1 MIELHLPWLELAIAT
16 PILGTMW
23 IVRLRDPELAQRHS
37 LFFSGLALA
46 FTIGAWFD
54 FGTLHTF
61 EAHDR
66 WSLGWHAVHAEP
78 FVIDELSAPL
88 LPMAALLYFL
98 TSVATLRTKV
108 RRFSFAGVLVSEA
121 ILLATLSCRHPW
133 GIIAL
138 LAAGV
143 VPPLFELRA
152 RRRPVRVFAIH
163 MGVCIAML
171 AIGWMGVE
179 QTAAGATPPMWAIA
193 LLTAAVLIRSGIV
206 PTHCWMTDLFEH
218 ATFGTALLFVTPMV
232 GVYAAVRLLLPTA
245 PDWALRS
252 IALISLFTAVYAA
265 GIALV
270 QREARRFFC
279 YLFLSHSSLVLV
291 GLEIATPIGLTGAL
305 CLWISVGLALT
316 GFGLTLRSIEARK
329 GRLLLSEF
337 HGLYEHT
344 PTLATFFLI
353 TGLASVGFPG
363 TIGFVGAE
371 LVIEGAVGV
380 YPLVGMAVVL
390 AAALNGIAVLQA
402 YLRVFTGVRYVPTIS
417 LQSRPRERVAVMAL
431 AALIFGG
438 GIFPQRGLSSRH
450 HAANEIIQARQAAMR
465 LVPARNEH
473 AASIWLERRYRIEA
487 AQSATTLQAAPLATT
502 GQDETAVH

>member
-1 MIELHLPWLELAIAT
+1 MIELHLPWLEIAIAA
-16 PILGTMW
+16 PIVGALW
-23 IVRLRDPELAQRHS
+23 IASVRDPEIAQRRS
-37 LFFSGLALA
+37 MLFSGVALLGA
-46 FTIGAWFD
+46 VGAWID

-66 WSLGWHAVHAEP
+66 WSLGWHAAHVEP

-108 RRFSFAGVLVSEA
+108 RRFSFPLTLLSEA

-138 LAAGV
+138 LALGV
-143 VPPLFELRA
+143 VPPLWELRT
-152 RRRPVRVFAIH
+152 RRRPMRVFAIH
-163 MGVCIAML
+163 MGMCLAML
-171 AIGWMGVE
+171 AVGWIAIE
-179 QTAAGATPPMWAIA
+179 NTAVGTAPPIWAIA
-193 LLTAAVLIRSGIV
+193 LLMAAVLIRSGIV

-232 GVYAAVRLLLPTA
+232 GVYAGIRLLLPVA

-265 GIALV
+265 GMALV

-279 YLFLSHSSLVLV
+279 YLLLSHSSLVLV
-291 GLEIATPIGLTGAL
+291 GLEMATPIGLTGAL

-316 GFGLTLRSIEARK
+316 GFGLTLRSVEARK
-329 GRLLLSEF
+329 GRLLISEF
-337 HGLYEHT
+337 HGLYEHM
-344 PTLATFFLI
+344 PSLAAFFLV
-353 TGLASVGFPG
+353 TGIASIGFPG

-371 LVIEGAVGV
+371 LLIEGAVDV

-402 YLRVFTGVRYVPTIS
+402 YLRIFTGVRYFPAIS
-417 LQSRPRERVAVMAL
+417 LQSRGRERVAVLTL

-438 GIFPQRGLSSRH
+438 GIFPQPGLTSRH
-450 HAANEIIQARQAAMR
+450 HAASEIIEARRQALGRQAYGNRVNDARSPSSALRSGAM
-465 LVPARNEH
+465 PAP
-473 AASIWLERRYRIEA
+473 ALMVKSPAFASN
-487 AQSATTLQAAPLATT
+487 
-502 GQDETAVH
+502 HHK

>member
-1 MIELHLPWLELAIAT
+1 MSELHLPWLEISIIA
-16 PILGTMW
+16 PIIGVLW
-23 IVRLRDPELAQRHS
+23 LIRVRDPELAQRHS
-37 LFFSGLALA
+37 MFFSGVALA
-46 FTIGAWFD
+46 CAVGAWLD

-66 WSLGWHAVHAEP
+66 WSFGWHTAHVEP

-108 RRFSFAGVLVSEA
+108 RRFSFGWMLLSEA
-121 ILLATLSCRHPW
+121 ILLATLSCRNPW
-133 GIIAL
+133 GIITL
-138 LAAGV
+138 LALGV
-143 VPPLFELRA
+143 VPPLWELHV
-152 RRRPVRVFAIH
+152 RRRPVRVFALH
-163 MGVCIAML
+163 MAVCLGML
-171 AIGWMGVE
+171 ALGWFMVAR
-179 QTAAGATPPMWAIA
+179 TAPGAHPPIWAIA
-193 LLTAAVLIRSGIV
+193 LLMVAVLIRSGIV
-206 PTHCWMTDLFEH
+206 PMHCWMTDLFEH

-232 GVYAAVRLLLPTA
+232 GVYAAVRLLLPIA

-252 IALISLFTAVYAA
+252 IALISLATAVYAA
-265 GIALV
+265 GMSLV

-344 PTLATFFLI
+344 PALAAFFLI
-353 TGLASVGFPG
+353 TGLASIGFPG

-371 LVIEGAVGV
+371 LLIEGAVDV
-380 YPLVGMAVVL
+380 YPLVGLAVVL
-390 AAALNGIAVLQA
+390 AGALNGIAVLQA
-402 YLRVFTGVRYVPTIS
+402 YMRVFTGKRYFPSIS
-417 LQSRPRERVAVMAL
+417 LQSRGPERMAVLTLAL
-431 AALIFGG
+431 LILGG
-438 GIFPQRGLSSRH
+438 GIFPQPGLTSRH
-450 HAANEIIQARQAAMR
+450 HAADEIIKARRRGMGVAAPVAEQHAMR
-465 LVPARNEH
+465 RFDHLPPSDTSADDHTPPLVP
-473 AASIWLERRYRIEA
+473 
-487 AQSATTLQAAPLATT
+487 PLATAI
-502 GQDETAVH
+502 DPRSP